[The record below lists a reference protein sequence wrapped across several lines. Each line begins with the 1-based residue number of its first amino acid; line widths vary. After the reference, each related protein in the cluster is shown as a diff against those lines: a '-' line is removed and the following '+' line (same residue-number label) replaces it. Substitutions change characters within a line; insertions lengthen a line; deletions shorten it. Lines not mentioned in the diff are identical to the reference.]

1 MPTSRSRCG
10 APLDLGQRS
19 QVQPYLTQMEKVMS
33 DDKSSIS
40 YGIDNFFK
48 ALNAAGVDPTSTPL
62 RQQ

>member
-1 MPTSRSRCG
+1 VARQ
-10 APLDLGQRS
+10 LDLGQRS